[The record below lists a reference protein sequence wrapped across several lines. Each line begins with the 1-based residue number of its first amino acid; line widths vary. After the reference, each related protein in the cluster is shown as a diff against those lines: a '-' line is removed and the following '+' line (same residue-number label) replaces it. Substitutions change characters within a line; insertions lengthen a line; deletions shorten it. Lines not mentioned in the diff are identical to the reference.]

1 MNLFLV
7 FLGIAAWQDLRTR
20 SISLEVLA
28 GGAAAG
34 IITCVWKERF
44 LGEIIL
50 AMIPGIGLLLLSIL
64 TEGLL
69 GVGDGWFFIV
79 SGLFLGWQECV
90 MLLVSG
96 QFFCGIFGL
105 AMMVGAQI
113 GAAGGRIRKLRLP
126 FLPFLLPAALWMV
139 FMRMV

>member
-1 MNLFLV
+1 MNLFFV

-20 SISLEVLA
+20 SIGLEVLA

-34 IITCVWKERF
+34 IITCIWKERF

-50 AMIPGIGLLLLSIL
+50 AMIPGISLLLVSVM

-69 GVGDGWFFIV
+69 GVGDGLFFIV

-90 MLLVSG
+90 MLLISG
-96 QFFCGIFGL
+96 QIFCGIFGL

-113 GAAGGRIRKLRLP
+113 GAGGGSIRKLRLP

-139 FMRMV
+139 FMRII